1 MELNRRTRTI
11 FFIVIIILLLLAIL
25 VCRGCSGSRDG
36 PSTEV
41 NSTEGSTTEPVIE
54 AGSDTSGLV
63 GMWDSSSSVLGDIR
77 IVIDKTAP
85 IPDSDEGSQYVSGY
99 VVFGEDPLG
108 DPIAPLSG
116 VAVSTGEGLYEVQI
130 WSTDLSPVI
139 EAEDIE
145 DVHAHPILFTGLMDT
160 GEGEG
165 EGQWESGEESGDWQT
180 EHQAEVAPDSP
191 AFDLEHSGLRIDY
204 GVTASIHT
212 EDQNGTTSGQY
223 GQLEVLTNIAVSE
236 VVVLTPDGG
245 EIILEHFTDIFSPG
259 VDFIS
264 EFRFGIGFEGLPEV
278 GEYVFNFHDPMG
290 EPLPGVKGVDVWG
303 GCQALAPLN
312 VRGSVGSDG
321 IMISWSQV
329 PGFDPSNPE
338 GFYQIE
344 IYSETDEGKHYGSNH
359 IQQTSHLI
367 PYATFS
373 PGSIGYPDGENYGTG
388 LSQLGDG
395 SYDLVVYVF
404 MPAKEGIGQDC
415 QVMAEDEVVTVE
427 KSGGEFAVN
436 P

>member
-1 MELNRRTRTI
+1 
-11 FFIVIIILLLLAIL
+11 
-25 VCRGCSGSRDG
+25 
-36 PSTEV
+36 
-41 NSTEGSTTEPVIE
+41 
-54 AGSDTSGLV
+54 
-63 GMWDSSSSVLGDIR
+63 
-77 IVIDKTAP
+77 
-85 IPDSDEGSQYVSGY
+85 
-99 VVFGEDPLG
+99 
-108 DPIAPLSG
+108 
-116 VAVSTGEGLYEVQI
+116 VQI
-130 WSTDLSPVI
+130 WSTDLRPVI

-212 EDQNGTTSGQY
+212 EDQNGAISGQY

-245 EIILEHFTDIFSPG
+245 EIIVERFTDIFSPE

-278 GEYVFNFHDPMG
+278 GEYIFNFHDPMG
-290 EPLPGVKGVDVWG
+290 EPMPGVEGVDVWS
-303 GCQALAPLN
+303 GCQALAPVN
-312 VRGSVGSDG
+312 VRGSIGSDG

-367 PYATFS
+367 PYATFT

-404 MPAKEGIGQDC
+404 MPAKEGAGQDC

-427 KSGGEFAVN
+427 KSEGEFSIKQ
-436 P
+436 